1 MEVGHRRRHRHG
13 HELVLEALPG
23 GRKLALGLFL
33 RHRRHGTGEKA
44 VVCPLHEIGGPA
56 KDSFRPGV
64 GVFWSGERGKG
75 AMDDLKAA
83 WLELNARVDDLAAMR
98 QQYLDFFERATQAYL
113 VTDRGGVIEE
123 ANGAAVDLLQRRRR
137 ELRRKPLATLVPLG
151 QR

>member
-1 MEVGHRRRHRHG
+1 
-13 HELVLEALPG
+13 
-23 GRKLALGLFL
+23 
-33 RHRRHGTGEKA
+33 
-44 VVCPLHEIGGPA
+44 
-56 KDSFRPGV
+56 
-64 GVFWSGERGKG
+64 
-75 AMDDLKAA
+75 MDDLKAA

-151 QR
+151 QRTAFRTSLSAAAAGNAPQSWRTPMRAGASLIEVDLKVRVAPRRLCWALRAVQ